1 MNETT
6 DRTIVAKLNRG
17 TLYIRA
23 EFLGN
28 YVAIEAKDIEIS
40 LRPYAQYDSAIEVR
54 FTPKG
59 ARKPRRLIQDYS
71 PSLVMLDGWGH
82 FSPVSAY
89 DGTSTS
95 RHLCHSD
102 GWSKDFAGELAAYL
116 DLSGAKVAAD
126 FRGHNPHNR
135 FQAVA

>member
-6 DRTIVAKLNRG
+6 DRAIVAKLNRG
-17 TLYIRA
+17 TLYVRS

-28 YVAIEAKDIEIS
+28 YVAIEAKDIEVAF
-40 LRPYAQYDSAIEVR
+40 RPYAQYASAIEVR

-59 ARKPRRLIQDYS
+59 ARKPRGFIQDYS
-71 PSLVMLDGWGH
+71 PSLVVLDGWGH
-82 FSPVSAY
+82 FSPASAY

-95 RHLCHSD
+95 RHLCHSE

-116 DLSGAKVAAD
+116 ERSGAKIAAD
-126 FRGHNPHNR
+126 FRGHNPHSKY
-135 FQAVA
+135 AA